1 MQTQESLKKKI
12 ATVEDLLAVV
22 KTMKSMAA
30 VNIRSYE
37 QATRSLAGYEQVVDL
52 SWRAIFPSRGRMLQA
67 REGREMVVMAI
78 GSDQGMCGQFNEVA
92 ASQALGAI
100 AAQRKKGRVP
110 LLWTSGVRLQAAMED
125 AGHVPERHLSLPG
138 SLPGIVSSIRTMQET
153 FATLQQERGVRRFV
167 LVHNLLKGQSSYQPH
182 AFQVL
187 PLDDTWREQLGEMGW
202 PGKGLPMLGGD
213 PQRLFRDLFSQY
225 LFVSLYRGFAQ
236 SMAAEN
242 AARLAA
248 MQAAEKNILEL
259 EEELQSKY
267 RETRQKAITEEL
279 FDVISGFEALEQG

>member
-12 ATVEDLLAVV
+12 STVEDLLAVV

-30 VNIRSYE
+30 VNIRAYE
-37 QATRSLAGYEQVVDL
+37 QATSSVSDYERVVDL
-52 SWRAIFPSRGRMLQA
+52 GWRALFPLRGRMLQP
-67 REGREMVVMAI
+67 REGSEMVVFAI

-92 ASQALGAI
+92 ADRARQVV
-100 AAQRKKGRVP
+100 AQQREAGREV
-110 LLWTSGVRLQAAMED
+110 LLWTSGVRLQAAMQD
-125 AGHVPERHLSLPG
+125 AGIPPERHLNLPG
-138 SLPGIVSSIRTMQET
+138 SLPGIVTMIQQVQER
-153 FATLQQERGVRRFV
+153 FAALQQERRVQRFM
-167 LVHNLLKGQSSYQPH
+167 LVHNSLKGQSSYTPH
-182 AFQVL
+182 SFQVL
-187 PLDDTWREQLGEMGW
+187 PLDETWREQLGELGW
-202 PGKGLPMLGGD
+202 PGRGLPMLGD
-213 PQRLFRDLFSQY
+213 STQRLFRDLFNQY

-279 FDVISGFEALEQG
+279 FDVVSGFEALEQE